1 MCGSGSWRHT
11 TSGGLSHSG
20 KVDILLIR
28 DQRIGLALSSRSVKM
43 PGNPGTL
50 ESGTMVATPATM
62 SQMRCTGVR
71 VGVGWKVCVPCA
83 CVWAVGKA
91 GDGAG
96 GNVFASCCMVP
107 DVPAWRAYVGAL
119 LSGPACL
126 VFCWGSRCS
135 LFAWNCKRAT
145 EDARVLMLSSIWS
158 S

>member
-1 MCGSGSWRHT
+1 M
-11 TSGGLSHSG
+11 SGGLSLSG
-20 KVDILLIR
+20 KVT
-28 DQRIGLALSSRSVKM
+28 GLANRNQGVGLAPSSSRVKIS
-43 PGNPGTL
+43 GNPGTL
-50 ESGTMVATPATM
+50 ESGAMADTPDMV
-62 SQMRCTGVR
+62 SQVNCTGVR
-71 VGVGWKVCVPCA
+71 VRVGCKVGVLCA

-96 GNVFASCCMVP
+96 GNVFDPCCLFPSVP
-107 DVPAWRAYVGAL
+107 SWWACVGAC

>member
-11 TSGGLSHSG
+11 TSGGLSLSG
-20 KVDILLIR
+20 KVDIILIR
-28 DQRIGLALSSRSVKM
+28 DQGIGLAPSSRRVKM

-50 ESGTMVATPATM
+50 ELGTMAATPDM
-62 SQMRCTGVR
+62 VSQVRFTGVKVQAGCK
-71 VGVGWKVCVPCA
+71 VGVPCA

-91 GDGAG
+91 GYGAG
-96 GNVFASCCMVP
+96 GNVFDPCCLVP
-107 DVPAWRAYVGAL
+107 AVPAWRAYVGAL
-119 LSGPACL
+119 LSRSACL
-126 VFCWGSRCS
+126 VLYWGSRCS